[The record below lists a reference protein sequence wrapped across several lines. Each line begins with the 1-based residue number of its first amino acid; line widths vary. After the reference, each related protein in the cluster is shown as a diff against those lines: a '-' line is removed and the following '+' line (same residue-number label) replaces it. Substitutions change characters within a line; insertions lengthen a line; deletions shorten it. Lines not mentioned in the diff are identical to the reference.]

1 MTPEDIEQLRRL
13 KALKDDGVIT
23 EAEFEAQKQLV
34 LNSGFVEPD
43 LKSTSALESGSEK
56 LDVPGDS
63 PRPNVF
69 DGLGGGVSSA
79 SVEKPKDNRPLKI
92 FAAIFAMVALVAVGV
107 VVFGGSDDSRSSK
120 ADGSKPST
128 SMSSPATSGIPI
140 TDAPEEVDLVDE
152 GQVWEW
158 YSTMVRCGYET
169 TASLQEGGF
178 SRSELVEIV
187 QPSLSYYAGV
197 LLRVAELVE
206 STDWS
211 KAKTSNQ
218 SELGPVMAEMA
229 EVLREESQ
237 FNSLSSRTSPEA
249 WNDWAELGFESGF
262 TGVQTFSSTERFGNL
277 DYLINDLIGGGI
289 PPEWA
294 ETNGG
299 GSQCAYLSR
308 YEENPPD
315 FSYIRPEK
323 NFTDEFRDD
332 TLRQV
337 CGMLRDLEVPNGNNP
352 EANISYLSA
361 QAQRLYE
368 KLQNDDLYDLD
379 QSRFYYLGMDLVVT
393 MEVFAERVEMYM
405 PISHSS
411 AIMNCEGLGW

>member
-23 EAEFEAQKQLV
+23 EAEFERQKQLV
-34 LNSGFVEPD
+34 LNPDFVVSD
-43 LKSTSALESGSEK
+43 LKSTSALEPESKKLHAPSEE
-56 LDVPGDS
+56 
-63 PRPNVF
+63 PRPNIFVGSG
-69 DGLGGGVSSA
+69 DGGSST
-79 SVEKPKDNRPLKI
+79 SVEKPEDNRPLKI
-92 FAAIFAMVALVAVGV
+92 FAAIFAIAALVAIGV
-107 VVFGGSDDSRSSK
+107 VVFSGGDESR
-120 ADGSKPST
+120 PSAPV
-128 SMSSPATSGIPI
+128 SSPVTTEVPI
-140 TDAPEEVDLVDE
+140 TEAPEEVDLVDE
-152 GQVWEW
+152 GQLWMW
-158 YSTMVRCGYET
+158 YSTMVRCANET

-218 SELGPVMAEMA
+218 RELEAVMAEMA
-229 EVLREESQ
+229 EVLKIESDY
-237 FNSLSSRTSPEA
+237 NSVSTRTSPEA
-249 WNDWAELGFESGF
+249 WNDRAALETNSF
-262 TGVQTFSSTERFGNL
+262 TERFQAL
-277 DYLINDLIGGGI
+277 DDSIYDLIGGGF
-289 PPEWA
+289 PPEIA
-294 ETNGG
+294 ESVG
-299 GSQCAYLSR
+299 GSWCDYLSR

-323 NFTDEFRDD
+323 NFTDEFWDYD
-332 TLRQV
+332 LRQV

-352 EANISYLSA
+352 EANINYITA

-379 QSRFYYLGMDLVVT
+379 QSRFYYLGLDLVVT
-393 MEVFAERVEMYM
+393 MGVFAERSEQYM
-405 PISHSS
+405 PMSHMS
-411 AIMNCEGLGW
+411 AVGNCENLGW

>member
-34 LNSGFVEPD
+34 LNSGFVEPV
-43 LKSTSALESGSEK
+43 LKSTSAVESGSEK
-56 LDVPGDS
+56 LGAPGEE
-63 PRPNVF
+63 PQPNVF
-69 DGLGGGVSSA
+69 DGLGGGGSST

-107 VVFGGSDDSRSSK
+107 VVFGRSEDSRSSK
-120 ADGSKPST
+120 PGAPV
-128 SMSSPATSGIPI
+128 SSPATSEIPV
-140 TDAPEEVDLVDE
+140 TEAPEEVDLVDE
-152 GQVWEW
+152 GQVWMW
-158 YSTMVRCGYET
+158 YSTMVRCANET
-169 TASLQEGGF
+169 TAGTMRGEGF

-187 QPSLSYYAGV
+187 QPSTSYYAGV
-197 LLRVAELVE
+197 LRRVAELVE

-218 SELGPVMAEMA
+218 RELEAVMAEMA
-229 EVLREESQ
+229 EVLKIVSDY
-237 FNSLSSRTSPEA
+237 NSVSTRTSPEA
-249 WNDWAELGFESGF
+249 WNDRAALGETNFF
-262 TGVQTFSSTERFGNL
+262 TERFAAL
-277 DYLINDLIGGGI
+277 DDEIDDLIGGGF
-289 PPEWA
+289 PPEIA
-294 ETNGG
+294 ESVGDG
-299 GSQCAYLSR
+299 GSQCDYLSR

-315 FSYIRPEK
+315 FSYIRPKK
-323 NFTDEFRDD
+323 NFTDEFWDYD
-332 TLRQV
+332 LRQV

-352 EANISYLSA
+352 EANINYMTA

-379 QSRFYYLGMDLVVT
+379 QSRFYYLGIDLVVT

-405 PISHSS
+405 PDSYGS